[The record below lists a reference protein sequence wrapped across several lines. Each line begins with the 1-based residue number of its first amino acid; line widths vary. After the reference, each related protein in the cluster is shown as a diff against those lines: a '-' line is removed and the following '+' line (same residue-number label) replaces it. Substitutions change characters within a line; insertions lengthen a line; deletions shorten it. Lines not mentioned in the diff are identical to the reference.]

1 MMQQKGTLR
10 DSAMTRVWHHIFSG
24 IRRPRLAFHGRM
36 VVGANHDE
44 VEPGDAQGSLH

>member
-1 MMQQKGTLR
+1 MMQQGHTLR

-24 IRRPRLAFHGRM
+24 VAALAAHSLEM
-36 VVGANHDE
+36 LVGANHDE